1 MILFC
6 VGFVAGV
13 GAGILA
19 AIVTLLV
26 LAEREREEKRK

>member
-1 MILFC
+1 MMLFC

-13 GAGILA
+13 GAGILV

-26 LAEREREEKRK
+26 LAEREEKRK

>member
-1 MILFC
+1 MMLFFT
-6 VGFVAGV
+6 GFVAGT

-26 LAEREREEKRK
+26 LAEREEKR

>member
-1 MILFC
+1 MMLFF

-26 LAEREREEKRK
+26 LAERKP